1 MSYAEFLPLK
11 FELFPSMKQM
21 EDNEVSIRTEHQQEI
36 EMSKASK
43 ENVLTM
49 PSQLSC
55 CHICAFSQ
63 HEISRSES
71 EQRSKSS
78 RKLCGLIIFYLI
90 FMAVEIVGGIKSNS
104 LAVLTDAAHLL
115 SDVFGFSISLFAVW
129 ASGWRATSQQS
140 FGFNRVEV
148 LGALFSVQLIWLI
161 AGILIYEAVNRILH
175 QHAKVN
181 GKLMFAIAAFGFIS
195 NLIMVTWLGHDH
207 THHDCGH
214 KDHDHDHHDYHD
226 HHHHHHHESD
236 KPCSMDEEE
245 STKLVSSSPEKTK
258 ILNINLQGAYL
269 HVMADLIQSVGV
281 MVAGG
286 IIWAKPE
293 WLMVDLVCTLCFSVL
308 VLTTTLTMLRN
319 IFSILMERAPIE
331 IDIAGLENGLKSIKG
346 VQDVHDLHV
355 WAITVGKVVMSCH
368 VIAEPGAT
376 SSEILGDIRD
386 YCEKTYRILHVTVQV
401 E

>member
-1 MSYAEFLPLK
+1 MEYFSPHRERIFPLK
-11 FELFPSMKQM
+11 ARQQWAFFFLVPSDSEM

-195 NLIMVTWLGHDH
+195 NLIM
-207 THHDCGH
+207 
-214 KDHDHDHHDYHD
+214 
-226 HHHHHHHESD
+226 
-236 KPCSMDEEE
+236 